1 MRNDCYSCTNSEGC
15 EKDWIKNDEYPRDEK
30 AVFLVGRR
38 GVIYEII
45 GIITED
51 NQRVIDEK
59 DIPRSRMYH
68 TQDIVDA
75 FLHGEILAW
84 QPIEEAI
91 GIQWVTEETQK
102 SVTEFLARNHI
113 EPSTIL
119 MSEDMFEVVMDY
131 VTSTPQLA
139 MEVLSKC
146 SFEIQPEAVRFMGYP
161 IKLVVGEK
169 TIKAALL

>member
-1 MRNDCYSCTNSEGC
+1 MRNDCYNCGNSEGC
-15 EKDWIKNDEYPRDEK
+15 EKDWIKNAEYPRDEK
-30 AVFLVGRR
+30 AVFLVGRH
-38 GVIYEII
+38 GVVYEIM

-51 NQRVIDEK
+51 NQRVIDEE

-68 TQDIVDA
+68 SQDIIDA

-84 QPIEEAI
+84 QPVEKIN
-91 GIQWVTEETQK
+91 IQWVMEETQK
-102 SVTEFLARNHI
+102 SVTEFIARNHV
-113 EPSTIL
+113 EPSTVL
-119 MSEDMFEVVMDY
+119 MSEDAFEMVMDY
-131 VTSTPQLA
+131 VTSTPHLA

-161 IKLVVGEK
+161 IKLVVGEE